1 MLLQKLS
8 TKVYHFLSV
17 KESNDIDFEIHLNIK
32 VFCDLRIKTI
42 QERINRLVHLCVLQ
56 DTWLIQNSWALK
68 RYSCLKDISSVED
81 NSFAFYNIEACN
93 EMKE

>member
-1 MLLQKLS
+1 M
-8 TKVYHFLSV
+8 
-17 KESNDIDFEIHLNIK
+17 
-32 VFCDLRIKTI
+32 
-42 QERINRLVHLCVLQ
+42 HLCVLQ

-93 EMKE
+93 EMKELY